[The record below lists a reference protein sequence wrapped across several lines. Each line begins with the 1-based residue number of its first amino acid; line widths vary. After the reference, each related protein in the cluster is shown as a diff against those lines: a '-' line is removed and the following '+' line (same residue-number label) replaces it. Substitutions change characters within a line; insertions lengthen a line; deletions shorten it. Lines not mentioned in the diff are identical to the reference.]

1 MIRINLVAEGRKP
14 VVARQRDGGAP
25 FLASENIALYTLLA
39 GFLVF
44 AAVFGVWFWRLNGTV
59 NANQSEIRVKEK
71 RVDELR
77 EIIDKVEAF
86 ERKQALLEQKI
97 AVITDLKNSQRGPVE
112 IMDEVSKALPELLW
126 LDRLEQNGDLIKLT
140 GRAFNLSA
148 ISTFIENLDR
158 VPVFQEP
165 VLRDSNKA
173 RGDVWNFQ
181 IEFQKLTLPLA
192 DGEGDDLTS

>member
-14 VVARQRDGGAP
+14 VVARQRESGGLP
-25 FLASENIALYTLLA
+25 GFDSENIALYTLIA
-39 GFLVF
+39 GFLIF
-44 AAVFGVWFWRLNGTV
+44 AVIFGIWWWQLNGTLQE
-59 NANQSEIRVKEK
+59 NAAEIRVKEK

-77 EIIDKVEAF
+77 DIIERVEEF
-86 ERKQALLEQKI
+86 ERQQALLEQKI
-97 AVITDLKNSQRGPVE
+97 DVITDLKNNQRGPVE
-112 IMDEVSKALPELLW
+112 IMDEVSRALPELLW

-148 ISTFIENLDR
+148 ISTFIENLDE

-165 VLRDSNKA
+165 VLRDSSKS

-181 IEFQKLTLPLA
+181 IEFQKLTLPLE
-192 DGEGDDLTS
+192 GEEELAS